1 MIFSFWQEHLDEF
14 LDSMCEQGFCTKV
27 ISAHKRFAL
36 SLEEDATVHGWQT
49 YEDVRNYYSLLP
61 GLKDKTRWFKLSII
75 KKLEAFH
82 LLGQKPEHRIV
93 KEHVHVTAPTRSK
106 GRLNLFPLC
115 DQLDDSSLF
124 LFSRD
129 AVMKLYYPSA
139 GQSLTLSQCPPLTH
153 GIPIKISKI
162 GISRK
167 NLQPSTLIKYTGLLT
182 IWSTGS

>member
-27 ISAHKRFAL
+27 ISAHKRFTL

-93 KEHVHVTAPTRSK
+93 KEHAHVTAPTRSK
-106 GRLNLFPLC
+106 GRLNLFPLR
-115 DQLDDSSLF
+115 DQLDDF
-124 LFSRD
+124 LAFFIQQGRCDETVLSTRRTVSYIITMSASNSWD
-129 AVMKLYYPSA
+129 FIPSWPFA
-139 GQSLTLSQCPPLTH
+139 A
-153 GIPIKISKI
+153 
-162 GISRK
+162 
-167 NLQPSTLIKYTGLLT
+167 
-182 IWSTGS
+182 

>member
-27 ISAHKRFAL
+27 ISAHKRFTL

-93 KEHVHVTAPTRSK
+93 K
-106 GRLNLFPLC
+106 
-115 DQLDDSSLF
+115 
-124 LFSRD
+124 
-129 AVMKLYYPSA
+129 
-139 GQSLTLSQCPPLTH
+139 
-153 GIPIKISKI
+153 
-162 GISRK
+162 
-167 NLQPSTLIKYTGLLT
+167 
-182 IWSTGS
+182 

>member
-27 ISAHKRFAL
+27 ISAHKRFTL

-106 GRLNLFPLC
+106 G
-115 DQLDDSSLF
+115 SW
-124 LFSRD
+124 
-129 AVMKLYYPSA
+129 
-139 GQSLTLSQCPPLTH
+139 
-153 GIPIKISKI
+153 ISK
-162 GISRK
+162 S
-167 NLQPSTLIKYTGLLT
+167 LMS
-182 IWSTGS
+182 